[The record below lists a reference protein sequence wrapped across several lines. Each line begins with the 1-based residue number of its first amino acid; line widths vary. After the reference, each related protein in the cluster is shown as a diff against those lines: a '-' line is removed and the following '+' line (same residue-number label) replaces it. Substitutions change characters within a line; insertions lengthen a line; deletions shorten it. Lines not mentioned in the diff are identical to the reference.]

1 MSGHEFLFFGGFLL
15 LVFIVLAID
24 LGIFNRKS
32 HEVSFKE
39 AGIWTLVWTALSLCI
54 YLFIRTHG
62 DIIHAVD
69 SFARLQEINQLHG
82 HGLKLNPSLGLDAN
96 IEIYKRA
103 LSLEFLT
110 GYLIEYA
117 LSVDNIFVIIMIF
130 MSFGVNK
137 AYYHRVLFWG
147 ILGAVVMRF
156 IFIFIS
162 AALIQRFEWVMWIF
176 GALLI
181 FTGMKM
187 YLDRN
192 KEEKINV
199 SNHPVVRVASKY
211 FAVYPSFVKDFFFI
225 NAHGKRMIT
234 PLLLVVFVI
243 EFSDVLFAVDS
254 VPAIFS
260 ITKDPY
266 IVFSSNLCAIL
277 GLRSLFFL
285 ISNVMN
291 LFHYLKIGL
300 AVLLTFIGV
309 KMLLGSIFEIH
320 VGTVPS
326 LLVIVAILGI
336 SILMSLLFP
345 KKEKTV

>member
-1 MSGHEFLFFGGFLL
+1 MNGHEFIFFGGFLS
-15 LVFIVLAID
+15 LVFVVLAID
-24 LGIFNRKS
+24 LGVFNRHS

-39 AGIWTLVWTALSLCI
+39 ATIWTIVWTLLSFCI
-54 YLFIRTHG
+54 YLFIGAYG
-62 DIIHAVD
+62 DMIHSVD
-69 SFARLQEINQLHG
+69 SFARLQELNQLHG
-82 HGLKLNPSLGLDAN
+82 HGMNLNPALDLDTNLG
-96 IEIYKRA
+96 IYRKA

-130 MSFGVNK
+130 MSFSVPK

-147 ILGAVVMRF
+147 ILGAIVMRF
-156 IFIFIS
+156 IFIFLS

-176 GALLI
+176 GALLV
-181 FTGMKM
+181 FTGIKM
-187 YLDRN
+187 YVDKD

-199 SNHPVVRVASKY
+199 SKHPVVRFASKY
-211 FAVYPSFVKDFFFI
+211 FAVHPHFVKDNFFTQI
-225 NAHGKRMIT
+225 DGKRMIT
-234 PLLLVVFVI
+234 PLLLVVLVV

-266 IVFSSNLCAIL
+266 IVFASNICAIL

-285 ISNVMN
+285 ISNVIN

-309 KMLLGSIFEIH
+309 KMLLGSIFH
-320 VGTVPS
+320 VHIETVPS
-326 LLVIVAILGI
+326 LLAVVGILGI
-336 SILMSLLFP
+336 SILASVIFP
-345 KKEKTV
+345 QKEANV